1 MQKLSSIQDQ
11 LNQVDK
17 KRVRSLIEK
26 LLKLSNNSEG
36 AYSQFVPLKDPLQNL
51 MKDYKYIDSELNKGI
66 SEAKDNYKW
75 ISSLERFLDVL
86 EHGSPKNVRDILP
99 LLMNSIK
106 MIYTIAK

>member
-1 MQKLSSIQDQ
+1 
-11 LNQVDK
+11 
-17 KRVRSLIEK
+17 
-26 LLKLSNNSEG
+26 
-36 AYSQFVPLKDPLQNL
+36 

-86 EHGSPKNVRDILP
+86 EHGTPRQVRDILP

-106 MIYTIAK
+106 MI